1 MLPATWEAMV
11 EAFLGEQYRL
21 EDGQKL
27 MPRAET
33 PRSAKWVA
41 SAKVVT
47 PQILREGLG
56 EKSSGI
62 MPEER

>member
-1 MLPATWEAMV
+1 
-11 EAFLGEQYRL
+11 
-21 EDGQKL
+21 
-27 MPRAET
+27 
-33 PRSAKWVA
+33 VA